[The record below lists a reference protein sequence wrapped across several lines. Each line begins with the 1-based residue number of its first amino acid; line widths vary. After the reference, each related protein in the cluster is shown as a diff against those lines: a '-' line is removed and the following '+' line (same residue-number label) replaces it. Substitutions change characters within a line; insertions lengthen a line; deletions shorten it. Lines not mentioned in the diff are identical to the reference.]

1 MNIPVGNSNGLLW
14 LGWREWVSLPDLG
27 IDNIKAKIDTG
38 ARTSAIHAFHIE
50 TFRESG
56 RDKIRFRIHPLQRR
70 QDIEKSCV
78 ADLIDRRD
86 VMDSGGHRE
95 RRFVI
100 YTPLKIG
107 DKHWPIEI
115 TLTDRD
121 IMNFRMLLGRT
132 AMKGRILI
140 NPGAS
145 YLLGKPPRSRRR

>member
-1 MNIPVGNSNGLLW
+1 MNDRVGNADGLLW
-14 LGWREWVSLPDLG
+14 IGWREWVALPELG
-27 IDNIKAKIDTG
+27 IDSIKAKIDTG

-50 TFRESG
+50 TFRDQG
-56 RDKIRFRIHPLQRR
+56 RDKIRFRIHPIQRR
-70 QDIEKSCV
+70 LDIEKTCV

-86 VMDSGGHRE
+86 VMDSGGHKE

-100 YTPLKIG
+100 CTPLKIG
-107 DKHWPIEI
+107 DQQWPIEI

-132 AMKGRILI
+132 AMKGRMLI

-145 YLLGKPPRSRRR
+145 YLFGKPQRLRKR